1 MCADALMRLM
11 ALCANLIAIRK
22 VQFKFS
28 ILVDLE
34 TEIVSLNNRICTE
47 DNVLLLLGCNVIA
60 QTSFSNF
67 PQERDEK
74 RKVLEGASFGEDRQ
88 NFK

>member
-1 MCADALMRLM
+1 MRLM

-60 QTSFSNF
+60 
-67 PQERDEK
+67 
-74 RKVLEGASFGEDRQ
+74 
-88 NFK
+88 